1 MTGRIISVGLYT
13 PDFHRYPDQFVALT
27 ILGLSGAVSHDPSAA
42 LYIDGKLVAAA
53 EEERFIRD
61 KHAKGRMP
69 VEAAKFCLDF
79 AGIKPADVDAVAI
92 PFAPISL
99 FEKARWHYAK
109 RYWYAPDR
117 GIDAIF
123 NGNRRY
129 RRYRGRIEGCLRELG
144 FDLNK
149 TEIVPVEHHLT
160 HASSA
165 YHCSG
170 FTEKTAILGIDGK
183 GEYATTFFGYGE
195 NGRIH
200 KIKEFYDPD
209 SLGGLY
215 GAITEYLGF
224 EMLDGE
230 YKVMGMAPYG
240 DPTRYDFS
248 RLAKFENGELVVN
261 TDYVN
266 VIGLRRY
273 KEKADGKNK
282 GYYFSPKLIEWLGP
296 MRHGDIA
303 DDPYIHYAASMQ
315 KLFEDLSLQ
324 MMDYY
329 LGDILRETGK
339 LVFAG
344 GGALNVKLNQKIIAR
359 PEVKELFVQPASG
372 DAGTAIGAASYVS
385 VQRGMP
391 VEKMEHVY
399 LGPRYT
405 NEQIIA
411 ACEAHPEKPQWQK
424 VGAGG
429 TAVPQLIAK
438 ILADGNPVAWFQGRL
453 EFGPRALG
461 GRSILGCP
469 SVAGVADRINAQIK
483 FRERWRPFCPSM
495 LDRVGPQMLQSDH
508 PAPFMTFTFE
518 VSEEWKTRVP
528 EVVHEDGTS
537 RAQVLKRD
545 YNPRYY
551 DLMVELE
558 KLTGNGVVLNT
569 SLNRRGEPMI
579 CSPTDALNMF
589 FGSDLQYLIMEDI
602 LVVKAPAD
610 RE

>member
-1 MTGRIISVGLYT
+1 M
-13 PDFHRYPDQFVALT
+13 ALT
-27 ILGLSGAVSHDPSAA
+27 LLGLSGALTHDPSAA
-42 LYIDGKLVAAA
+42 LYIDGRLVAAA
-53 EEERFIRD
+53 EEERFVRD
-61 KHAKGRMP
+61 KHAKNRMP
-69 VEAAKFCLDF
+69 YEAAKFCLDF

-99 FEKARWHYAK
+99 SEPARWHYAK
-109 RYWYAPDR
+109 RYWYAPER
-117 GIDAIF
+117 AMDAILS
-123 NGNRRY
+123 GNRRY
-129 RRYRGRIEGCLRELG
+129 YRYRKRIEWCLQQLG
-144 FDLNK
+144 FDLKN
-149 TEIVPVEHHLT
+149 TEIVPVEHHLA
-160 HASSA
+160 HAASA

-170 FTEKTAILGIDGK
+170 FREKTAILGIDGK

-200 KIKEFYDPD
+200 KLKEFYDPD

-215 GAITEYLGF
+215 GALTEYLGF

-240 DPTRYDFS
+240 DPGKYDFS
-248 RLAKFENGELVVN
+248 RLAKFENGELTIN
-261 TDYVN
+261 TDYAN

-273 KEKADGKNK
+273 KESGK
-282 GYYFSPKLIEWLGP
+282 GYYFSPKLVDWLGP
-296 MRHGDIA
+296 RRSGDVA

-324 MMDYY
+324 MIDYY
-329 LGDILRETGK
+329 LADILRDTGR
-339 LVFAG
+339 LAFSG

-359 PEVKELFVQPASG
+359 PDVRELFVQPASG
-372 DAGTAIGAASYVS
+372 DAGTAVGAAAYVS
-385 VQRGMP
+385 VQRGVA

-399 LGPRYT
+399 LGPAYS
-405 NEQIIA
+405 NEDVIA
-411 ACEAHPEKPQWQK
+411 ACARHPAQPAWQRIEQ
-424 VGAGG
+424 
-429 TAVPQLIAK
+429 VPQRVARL
-438 ILADGNPVAWFQGRL
+438 LADGHPVAWFQGRM

-495 LDRVGPQMLQSDH
+495 LDSVGPQMLNSGH

-518 VSEEWKTRVP
+518 VAPGWKERVP

-537 RAQVLKRD
+537 RAQVLKREF
-545 YNPRYY
+545 NPRYH
-551 DLMVELE
+551 DLMSELE

-579 CSPTDALNMF
+579 CSPT
-589 FGSDLQYLIMEDI
+589 
-602 LVVKAPAD
+602 
-610 RE
+610 

>member
-1 MTGRIISVGLYT
+1 MS
-13 PDFHRYPDQFVALT
+13 LT
-27 ILGLSGAVSHDPSAA
+27 ILGLSGALTHDPSAA

-53 EEERFIRD
+53 EEERFVRD
-61 KHAKGRMP
+61 KHAKHRMP
-69 VEAAKFCLDF
+69 YESARFCLDF
-79 AGIKPADVDAVAI
+79 AGIKPKDVSAVAI
-92 PFAPISL
+92 PFAPISI
-99 FEKARWHYAK
+99 FDKARWHYAK

-117 GIDAIF
+117 GLDAILM
-123 NGNRRY
+123 GNRRFH
-129 RRYRGRIEGCLRELG
+129 RYKKRIEWCLQQLG
-144 FDLNK
+144 FDLGK

-240 DPTRYDFS
+240 DPDKYDFS
-248 RLAKFENGELVVN
+248 RLAKFENGELVVD
-261 TDYVN
+261 TELAN

-273 KEKADGKNK
+273 KENGK
-282 GYYFSPKLIEWLGP
+282 GYYFSPKLIDWLGP
-296 MRHGDIA
+296 MRHGDVA
-303 DDPYIHYAASMQ
+303 DEPYIHYAASMQ
-315 KLFEDLSLQ
+315 KLFEDLALQ

-339 LVFAG
+339 LAFAG

-372 DAGTAIGAASYVS
+372 DSGTAVGAAAYVS
-385 VQRGMP
+385 VQRGVP

-399 LGPRYT
+399 LGPAYS
-405 NEQIIA
+405 NEDVIA
-411 ACEAHPEKPQWQK
+411 ACARHPAQPKWQK
-424 VGAGG
+424 IDN
-429 TAVPQLIAK
+429 VPAHIAQV
-438 ILADGNPVAWFQGRL
+438 LADGNPVAWFQGRM

-469 SVAGVADRINAQIK
+469 SAPGVADRINEQIK

-495 LDRVGPQMLQSDH
+495 LDTVGPQMLGTDH

-518 VSEEWKTRVP
+518 VAEGWKERVP

-551 DLMVELE
+551 DLMKELE

-589 FGSDLQYLIMEDI
+589 FGSDLQYLIMEDV
-602 LVVKAPAD
+602 LVTKCD
-610 RE
+610 ERDLQRG